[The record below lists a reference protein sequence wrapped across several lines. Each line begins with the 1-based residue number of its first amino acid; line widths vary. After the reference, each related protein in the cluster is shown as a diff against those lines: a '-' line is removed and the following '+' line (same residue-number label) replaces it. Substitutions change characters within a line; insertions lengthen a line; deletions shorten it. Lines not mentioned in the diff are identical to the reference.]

1 METTKESSVI
11 IFAKGLQNLL
21 EEEERLEE
29 PGSVNKPK
37 PVPQLVLDVPEPT
50 QAEEVP
56 AKATLVDEQLLKFN
70 FLCLNLL
77 KEVTEVEAK
86 VLKMLLMSNLKI
98 KK

>member
-1 METTKESSVI
+1 METTKEGYVI
-11 IFAKGLQNLL
+11 IIAKGLQNLL

-37 PVPQLVLDVPEPT
+37 PVPQLVPEPT
-50 QAEEVP
+50 QAEVVS
-56 AKATLVDEQLLKFN
+56 AKATLPKEQLLKFN

-77 KEVTEVEAK
+77 KQVTEVEAK